1 MQHNNKLNVA
11 LPGRNDTMTKI
22 AIFNQKG
29 GVGKTTSVLNLAAA
43 LYRKGNPA
51 LMIDMDPQGHLSQI
65 HPQPINDVSKSLFS
79 YYQDNKPLG
88 ELIINWDN
96 IGKLIPAHR
105 QLVKVDS
112 IFGKGPSILNRL
124 GSGLATLEKENIYS
138 NVLIDCCPYLGVLSL
153 SALFTADLVIVPIA
167 SDFLSLQGAMK
178 VEKTLAAIEP
188 FLKKHINHR
197 YLITR
202 YDKRR
207 NMSSTVREQA
217 IEAFSDNVF
226 NTLIF
231 ENVAIAES
239 PNQKQ
244 DIFSFNAHSV
254 GAVNY
259 NALLDELISLNLV
272 SLEQSP
278 KESPEKI
285 QAQNKT
291 RELMS

>member
-1 MQHNNKLNVA
+1 MQYNNKIQQELIEA

-29 GVGKTTSVLNLAAA
+29 GVGKTTSVLNLAGA
-43 LYRKGNPA
+43 LHRRNNPA
-51 LMIDMDPQGHLSQI
+51 LLIDMDPQGHLSQI
-65 HPQPINDVSKSLFS
+65 HPHPTNDVAKSLFGF
-79 YYQDNKPLG
+79 YQDNKHLS
-88 ELIINWDN
+88 ELIMDWDN
-96 IGKLIPAHR
+96 IGYLIPAHR

-112 IFGKGPSILNRL
+112 IFGKGPAILNRL
-124 GSGLATLEKENIYS
+124 GAGLATLEKENIYS

-178 VEKTLAAIEP
+178 VEKTLTAIEP
-188 FLKKHINHR
+188 FLKRHVNRR

-207 NMSSTVREQA
+207 NMSSTVHDQA
-217 IEAFSDNVF
+217 ILAFGDNM
-226 NTLIF
+226 LDSIIY
-231 ENVAIAES
+231 ENVATAES

-254 GAVNY
+254 GATSY
-259 NALLDELISLNLV
+259 NSLLDELLSQNLI
-272 SLEQSP
+272 
-278 KESPEKI
+278 SPEL
-285 QAQNKT
+285 NKPKT
-291 RELMS
+291 L

>member
-1 MQHNNKLNVA
+1 
-11 LPGRNDTMTKI
+11 MTRI

-29 GVGKTTSVLNLAAA
+29 GVGKTTSVLNIAGA
-43 LYRKGNPA
+43 LFRSGNPS
-51 LMIDMDPQGHLSQI
+51 LLIDMDPQGHLSQI
-65 HPQPINDVSKSLFS
+65 HPQQIGDAGESLFNF
-79 YYQDNKPLG
+79 YLNNKPLS
-88 ELIINWDN
+88 ELVIDWNN

-112 IFGKGPSILNRL
+112 IFGKGPTILNRF
-124 GSGLATLEKENIYS
+124 GHGLDTLQKEHAYN

-167 SDFLSLQGAMK
+167 SDYLSLQGAMK
-178 VEKTLAAIEP
+178 VEKTLTAIEP
-188 FLKKHINHR
+188 FLKKQITRR

-217 IEAFSDNVF
+217 IAAFGGNVLD
-226 NTLIF
+226 TLVY
-231 ENVAIAES
+231 ENVATAES

-244 DIFSFNAHSV
+244 DIFSFNVHSV

-259 NALLDELISLNLV
+259 SSLLDELISQNLV
-272 SLEQSP
+272 NTEPSQ
-278 KESPEKI
+278 KPEPG
-285 QAQNKT
+285 ANAD
-291 RELMS
+291 ELVNP

>member
-1 MQHNNKLNVA
+1 
-11 LPGRNDTMTKI
+11 MTRI

-29 GVGKTTSVLNLAAA
+29 GVGKTTSVLNIAGA
-43 LYRKGNPA
+43 LFRSGNPS
-51 LMIDMDPQGHLSQI
+51 LLIDMDPQGHLSQI
-65 HPQPINDVSKSLFS
+65 HPQQIGDAGESLFNF
-79 YYQDNKPLG
+79 YLNNKPLS
-88 ELIINWDN
+88 ELVIDWNN

-112 IFGKGPSILNRL
+112 IFGKGPTILNRF
-124 GSGLATLEKENIYS
+124 GHGLDVLQKAHAYN

-167 SDFLSLQGAMK
+167 SDYLSLQGAMK
-178 VEKTLAAIEP
+178 VEKTLTAIEP
-188 FLKKHINHR
+188 FLKRQVARR

-217 IEAFSDNVF
+217 IAAFGGNVL
-226 NTLIF
+226 NTLIY
-231 ENVAIAES
+231 ENVATAES

-254 GAVNY
+254 GALNY
-259 NALLDELISLNLV
+259 SSLLDELISQNLINTEP
-272 SLEQSP
+272 SQ
-278 KESPEKI
+278 KPEPGTN
-285 QAQNKT
+285 AD
-291 RELMS
+291 ELAKS

>member
-1 MQHNNKLNVA
+1 
-11 LPGRNDTMTKI
+11 MTKI

-43 LYRKGNPA
+43 LYRKGNTA

-178 VEKTLAAIEP
+178 VEKTLAALEP
-188 FLKKHINHR
+188 FLKRHINRR

-207 NMSSTVREQA
+207 NMSSTVREQT
-217 IEAFSDNVF
+217 IEAFGGNVF

-254 GAVNY
+254 GAANY

-272 SLEQSP
+272 SLEQSA
-278 KESPEKI
+278 KESPEENPEKNTGSE
-285 QAQNKT
+285 QSLRVN
-291 RELMS
+291 ELVKN